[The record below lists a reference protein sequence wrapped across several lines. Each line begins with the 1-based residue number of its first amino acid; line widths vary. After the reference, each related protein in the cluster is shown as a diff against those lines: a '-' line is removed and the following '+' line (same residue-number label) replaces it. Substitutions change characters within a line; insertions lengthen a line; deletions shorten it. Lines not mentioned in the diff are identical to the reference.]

1 MEKFTLC
8 KLFGYLC
15 NQCEFVSECDHGEIY
30 MGFLYTMLL
39 IINSRKKVSTYK
51 LYILME
57 SQLNHSFSLLLL
69 KRHIFFALKMGLIET
84 IQKNW
89 KGCIEKPAKYFI
101 LTKKGIVFI
110 NFSMKIFHRSKE
122 TKNINSLS

>member
-39 IINSRKKVSTYK
+39 IINSRKKSA
-51 LYILME
+51 LISYIY
-57 SQLNHSFSLLLL
+57 SWN
-69 KRHIFFALKMGLIET
+69 
-84 IQKNW
+84 
-89 KGCIEKPAKYFI
+89 
-101 LTKKGIVFI
+101 
-110 NFSMKIFHRSKE
+110 
-122 TKNINSLS
+122 LS